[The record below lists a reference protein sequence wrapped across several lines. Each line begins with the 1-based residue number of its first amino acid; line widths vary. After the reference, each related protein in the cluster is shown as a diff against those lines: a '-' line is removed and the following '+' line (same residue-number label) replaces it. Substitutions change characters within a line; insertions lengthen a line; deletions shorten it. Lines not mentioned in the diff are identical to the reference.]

1 MADALT
7 PVQELAE
14 QTGSGGLLVRRW
26 IGCWVD
32 MLALAAIVFVPAL
45 ALGQTIDSEA
55 GGVVLGVSAVIALLY
70 FPVCE
75 SVWGRTLGKLITGLK
90 VVDAQ
95 GKTPNIGRVIIR
107 TLFRLIEVN
116 PGLLGG
122 IPAGIC
128 VLATKRKQRLGD
140 MAGGTY
146 VLDAGEVRRAVD
158 IGALTSAAQQFA

>member
-1 MADALT
+1 MSATLT

-32 MLALAAIVFVPAL
+32 LLALAAIVIVPTA
-45 ALGQTIDSEA
+45 ATGTSIDQEIGTWIMGASII
-55 GGVVLGVSAVIALLY
+55 VAVLY

-90 VVDAQ
+90 IVDAE
-95 GKTPNIGRVIIR
+95 GKTPNIGRVLIR
-107 TLFRLIEVN
+107 TLFRLLEVN
-116 PGLLGG
+116 PGLFGG
-122 IPAGIC
+122 IPAGIA

-140 MAGGTY
+140 MAAGTY

-158 IGALTSAAQQFA
+158 IDALTSAAQQFA